1 MDAKFDRLINEVT
14 NEDNKDYTIQ
24 ELLDELLKDDS
35 WEPDPK
41 RRFQTIMMLKG
52 KLNNA

>member
-1 MDAKFDRLINEVT
+1 MDAKFDTLIKEVT
-14 NEDNKDYTIQ
+14 NENNKNYTIQ

-35 WEPDPK
+35 WEPDPG
-41 RRFQTIMMLKG
+41 RRFQTIMMLKA